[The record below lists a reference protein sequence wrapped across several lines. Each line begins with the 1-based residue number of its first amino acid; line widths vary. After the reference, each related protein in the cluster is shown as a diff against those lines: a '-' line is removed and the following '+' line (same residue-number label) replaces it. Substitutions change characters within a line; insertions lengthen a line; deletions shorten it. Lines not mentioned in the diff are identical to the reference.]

1 MLSNYLIIKK
11 PMAKKTA
18 SLKKANEELFQAP
31 AEIMKLETMAAGGV
45 RVVIDTQEITD
56 SNDLA
61 KLFRLKKGSV
71 GWFVFKNTEI
81 KGEDVPDGDLP
92 QEEGE
97 KKTPSERFRAVL
109 FVYWKEV
116 KGGNGDFNTFYRDT
130 IEKLINAYKE
140 KLPPKGEDGY

>member
-1 MLSNYLIIKK
+1 MLSNYWTIKK
-11 PMAKKTA
+11 PMVKK
-18 SLKKANEELFQAP
+18 SKILKKANEELFQAP

-56 SNDLA
+56 SNELA

-97 KKTPSERFRAVL
+97 KKTPSERMRAVL

-130 IEKLINAYKE
+130 IEKLISAYKE